1 MLSGSEPARRR
12 PGRPKGSKNKKKFEM
27 TESTSTSSPKQ
38 NYTPTPFYGYT
49 TPQQPSPAVVPPV
62 QTSTPQPVPVP
73 VAQPAVSATFP
84 APDANNQ
91 AFYDFQWRVLT
102 LCSEFYNAADE
113 LIVSVCQLLH
123 NTPFSTL
130 LHFQRSAPQHIIA
143 QCFNP
148 PGSHSDPL
156 NILHDARRAC
166 DQLVGLILFASLSCY
181 RRLIGD

>member
-62 QTSTPQPVPVP
+62 QTSTPQPVPV
-73 VAQPAVSATFP
+73 AQPTVSATFP

-113 LIVSVCQLLH
+113 LIVSVYQLLH
-123 NTPFSTL
+123 NTRFSTL